1 MHTQLGE
8 LGTTVVAF
16 CCGGP
21 LLALLGAWF
30 MDDPPDGCVAF
41 GAFETY
47 IPLLAE
53 YGLQNI
59 RARLARVSALGRV
72 GIYE

>member
-1 MHTQLGE
+1 MRAASGPKHDRGRTRKRAKHNA
-8 LGTTVVAF
+8 TRA
-16 CCGGP
+16 GGRE
-21 LLALLGAWF
+21 LAL
-30 MDDPPDGCVAF
+30 DGII
-41 GAFETY
+41 TY